1 VDLKFKVATTTGQSS
16 TWDPIGKCF
25 KQSTS
30 QKLQTLFMPI
40 GLILNICL
48 ADLKSLQTKMKGH
61 FSHVVSVTD
70 YPMGI
75 VTKIGFILLSPT
87 DDLHLMKLDDNN
99 YLSLIVHNLHINI
112 RQLCYISNTNV

>member
-1 VDLKFKVATTTGQSS
+1 
-16 TWDPIGKCF
+16 
-25 KQSTS
+25 
-30 QKLQTLFMPI
+30 
-40 GLILNICL
+40 
-48 ADLKSLQTKMKGH
+48 MKGH